1 MHNKVHCCLHR
12 TRKATM
18 SAIATDETQTAAAE
32 APGTAT
38 AKPAVVAAAPQKNA
52 MSGEYLTFRLGDE
65 EYGIDILRVQEIR
78 SWEQPTRIANALAF
92 IKGVI
97 NLRGVIVPVVDLRI
111 KLGMELVE
119 YMPTTAVIV
128 LNVHGRVIGAV
139 VDSVS
144 EVVALGRDD
153 VKPAPELNCAVD
165 SGVIT
170 GIGAMK
176 VDGQEKM
183 LILMDIQALLKS
195 CVGLGD

>member
-1 MHNKVHCCLHR
+1 MQEVSGHVVQAV
-12 TRKATM
+12 KA
-18 SAIATDETQTAAAE
+18 SAE
-32 APGTAT
+32 AQAGT
-38 AKPAVVAAAPQKNA
+38 KGHEQA
-52 MSGEYLTFRLGDE
+52 MSGEYLTFCLGEE

-78 SWEQPTRIANALAF
+78 SWEQPTRIANAPSF

-111 KLGMELVE
+111 KLGMGVVE

-128 LNVHGRVIGAV
+128 LNVHGRVVGAV

-144 EVVALGRDD
+144 EVVALGSGD

-165 SGVIT
+165 AKVIT

-176 VDGQEKM
+176 VDGKEKM

-195 CVGLGD
+195 CVGLGG